1 MDQQVQALVLAA
13 GLLVVVAIL
22 ATLVFFALQTKRRAD
37 EPEPAP
43 ATGRQQACLLLH
55 ESKL

>member
-1 MDQQVQALVLAA
+1 MDQQVQALALAG
-13 GLLVVVAIL
+13 GLLVVVATL
-22 ATLVFFALQTKRRAD
+22 AALVYFALQTKRRAD

-43 ATGRQQACLLLH
+43 ATGRQQACLLPH